1 MELGL
6 GIRNIKPKY
15 PEIAQEMRQQLGKLD
30 GSICNTFFWPGI
42 NQLLLHYL
50 KTELRQGKQAIFR
63 AKCHWLE
70 QANAQQNI
78 FLNMG
83 KKEIIT
89 KRPLGNL
96 A

>member
-1 MELGL
+1 MELRL

-50 KTELRQGKQAIFR
+50 KNRTSSREASDIQSEMSLVGTGKRPTKHFSQY
-63 AKCHWLE
+63 
-70 QANAQQNI
+70 
-78 FLNMG
+78 G